1 MFNYQ
6 RIVNEKSKYEKEAT
20 QRMILIYQVI
30 IVFSIIFILSF
41 IFFKKE
47 QNRKNKFLN

>member
-6 RIVNEKSKYEKEAT
+6 RIDKEKNKYEKEAT

-30 IVFSIIFILSF
+30 IIFSIIFILSL
-41 IFFKKE
+41 IFFKK
-47 QNRKNKFLN
+47 